1 MVTADSKM
9 RTLTAAG
16 LLGLVVL
23 GAPLAGC
30 RGERSDKPPRQFLPD
45 MDDSPKFKPQT
56 QTDFFED
63 GRAMRPRVSGTVA
76 FGSFSAMSD
85 DLATDKPEV
94 GQFLDRSRADLLRD
108 DTAYYQG
115 KDASG
120 AYVARIPSSVQVTTQ
135 LIEAGRKQFNISC
148 AACHGYDGAGDQSGT
163 VGRQWAY
170 TVPGFYDPKYAF
182 GATEPGPGGSAV
194 AAKTGLDGYLFDVV
208 RNGVWDAAGVNK
220 MPGYGYAMSEEVSW
234 GIVAYIR
241 TLQATRQGTVD
252 EVPGERKAELERIRS
267 AAVQQQKAEAA
278 KAAGGP
284 AAGTPAAT
292 PAPSKEGNK

>member
-1 MVTADSKM
+1 MVTANSNL

-16 LLGLVVL
+16 LLGLL
-23 GAPLAGC
+23 ALSGAMAGC

-56 QTDFFED
+56 QTDFFPD
-63 GRAMRPRVSGTVA
+63 GRAMRPRVPGTVA
-76 FGSFSAMSD
+76 FGAFSATSD
-85 DLATDKPEV
+85 EVATPDDSAV
-94 GQFLDRSRADLLRD
+94 DQYLSRHRADLLRD

-115 KDASG
+115 KDAAG

-148 AACHGYDGAGDQSGT
+148 AACHGYDAAGAASGT

-170 TVPGFYDPKYAF
+170 PVPGFYDPKYAL
-182 GATEPGPGGSAV
+182 GATEPGPNGSTV
-194 AAKTGLDGYLFDVV
+194 PAKTGLDGYLFDVV

-241 TLQATRQGTVD
+241 TLQATRQGSLD
-252 EVPGERKAELERIRS
+252 EVPGERRGELERIR
-267 AAVQQQKAEAA
+267 AAAAQQQ
-278 KAAGGP
+278 AAGAAAAGP
-284 AAGTPAAT
+284 AGSTPAGDK
-292 PAPSKEGNK
+292 APSKEGK